1 MMHGAFSGDTIV
13 AISTPLGES
22 GIGIVRLSGLR
33 AVKIAEAIFQ
43 PARTILLS
51 QVPTH
56 TIHYGYIVS
65 DGERVDEV
73 LVSVM
78 HPPHTYT
85 REEIVEINCHG
96 GIVATRAVFDLV
108 LAHGARL
115 AERGEFTKRAFL
127 NGRISLDQAKAVA
140 DVVSA
145 KTKLGLEAA
154 VDQLGGRFSR
164 AIAAIRADLAA
175 LLAEIEVEID
185 FPDVDAETPTL
196 LPRLIVHGER
206 VRRLIAQGEQGRV
219 VREGLTV
226 AIIGRPNVGK
236 STLLNA
242 ILSEERAIVT
252 EISGTTRDTVEE
264 EAVIG
269 GIPVRLIDTAGL
281 REPTDPV
288 EAEGVK
294 RAEDAVVRADLLLL
308 VLDRSAPLTTEDRN
322 LLARDWDRPL
332 FLVLNK
338 SDLPRRLEPL
348 EPRSNKPIY
357 EISAKEQ
364 DGIERLTGG
373 ILDSLV
379 GGDLPTRNTVLL
391 LDTWERDLLRRVD
404 TSLTRAS
411 DAVRDGLSPDMI
423 GEELRDAYTITGELQ
438 GIDVSEEVLD
448 QLFRRFCVGK

>member
-1 MMHGAFSGDTIV
+1 MHGAFSGDTIV

-22 GIGIVRLSGLR
+22 GIGIVRLSGPR
-33 AVKIAEAIFQ
+33 AVRITEAIFR
-43 PARTILLS
+43 PARVILLS

-56 TIHYGYIVS
+56 TIHYGHIVS

-96 GIVATRAVFDLV
+96 GIVATRAVLDLV

-164 AIAAIRADLAA
+164 AIAAIREDLAA

-185 FPDVDAETPTL
+185 FPDVDTERPPL
-196 LPRLIVHGER
+196 LPRLLALSKRVHQ
-206 VRRLIAQGEQGRV
+206 LIAQGEQGRV

-242 ILSEERAIVT
+242 LLSEERAIVT
-252 EISGTTRDTVEE
+252 EIPGTTRDTVEE
-264 EAVIG
+264 GAVIK

-338 SDLPRRLEPL
+338 SDLPHRVEPL
-348 EPRSNKPIY
+348 EPRSNNPIY
-357 EISAKEQ
+357 EISAKERI
-364 DGIERLTGG
+364 GIERLTKR

-404 TSLTRAS
+404 TSLTQAG
-411 DAVRDGLSPDMI
+411 DAVRGGLSPDMI